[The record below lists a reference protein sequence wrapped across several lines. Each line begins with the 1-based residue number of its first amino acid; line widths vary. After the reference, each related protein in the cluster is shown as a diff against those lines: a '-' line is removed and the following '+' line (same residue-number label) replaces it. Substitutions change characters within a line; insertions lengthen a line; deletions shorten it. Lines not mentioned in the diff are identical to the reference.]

1 MTTRMWTAAGIVI
14 LTAAL
19 VLYFFLA
26 VFPDIQD
33 RDQAEADLVEEEQYQ
48 QQLETAIREEA
59 EARAS
64 EPEDTTELQRR
75 LPVVRQTDR
84 FIMDLNQAEEVS
96 DARIISISMRYD
108 LPVQGFDTIEA
119 PHTEDV
125 EEQASTP
132 ADVRRSEYE
141 DLEEEPEED
150 PEEAV
155 EEEGVP
161 PEEAEP
167 DITDRQE
174 QVDDTAGNGAV
185 RTDELDGLLKQTAT
199 VELRVSS
206 YDALAGFI
214 DELDQL
220 VRFVNIESILF
231 LGATDDRIFDGASDI
246 FLEVQVSSYY
256 YEELEHLEPEAPVL
270 DYPDPGEEA
279 EPFLDSE

>member
-1 MTTRMWTAAGIVI
+1 MTNRMWTIAGISV
-14 LTAAL
+14 LTVGLA
-19 VLYFFLA
+19 LYFFLA

-33 RDQAEADLVEEEQYQ
+33 RDQAEEELAEEERYQ

-84 FIMDLNQAEEVS
+84 FLMDLNQAEEVAG
-96 DARIISISMRYD
+96 ARILSISMRYD
-108 LPVQGFDTIEA
+108 LPVHGFETVEP

-125 EEQASTP
+125 EERTSTP
-132 ADVRRSEYE
+132 ADVRRNEVE
-141 DLEEEPEED
+141 DLEEEPEQD

-155 EEEGVP
+155 EEEDVP

-174 QVDDTAGNGAV
+174 QAEDTAGNGAV
-185 RTDELDGLLKQTAT
+185 LTDELDGLLKQTAT
-199 VELRVSS
+199 VEVRVSN
-206 YDALAGFI
+206 YDSLAGFI
-214 DELDQL
+214 NELDQL
-220 VRFVNIESILF
+220 VRFVNIESIVF
-231 LGATDDRIFDGASDI
+231 LGASEDRIFDGASDI
-246 FLEVQVSSYY
+246 FLEVQVSSFY
-256 YEELEHLEPEAPVL
+256 YEELEHLEHEAPVL

-279 EPFLDSE
+279 DPFLESN